1 MLSEIDIRNNLT
13 EIEQLFNLSTGT
25 LHSQLYA
32 KLAIIEASTWI
43 EIFIDD
49 IFEDLYTS
57 RLSNAENIRS
67 YKKVIKDTYGFDYEK
82 YIRNR
87 LMRDLYG
94 WVKIEKIE
102 TKLSGNGDY
111 IQMTSSI
118 KSLTDAR
125 NSCAH
130 KPILGTTPTLIAP
143 SLTISYFN
151 EILLGIKVLE
161 KELKKIR

>member
-1 MLSEIDIRNNLT
+1 MLPEIDIRNNLA
-13 EIEQLFNLSTGT
+13 EIERLFNTSTGT
-25 LHSQLYA
+25 VHPQLFA

-49 IFEDLYTS
+49 IFKELYTS
-57 RLSNAENIRS
+57 KLNDPEDVKS
-67 YKKVIKDTYGFDYEK
+67 YKDLIQGTNGFEYKK

-87 LMRDLYG
+87 LMKDLYG
-94 WVKIEKIE
+94 WIKIERIE

-111 IQMTSSI
+111 LQMKSSI

-125 NSCAH
+125 NACAH
-130 KPILGTTPTLIAP
+130 EPILGTTPTLIAP
-143 SLTISYFN
+143 SVTINYFN
-151 EILLGIKVLE
+151 EILVGLKVLR